1 MILYNMRYRGPF
13 EYDKFVLNIFQI
25 HNEIRMLVRKFSE
38 NEEDNLIDVSKDI
51 DQIYESLTNEN
62 NSGMKILLME
72 HEYK

>member
-25 HNEIRMLVRKFSE
+25 HNEVRMLVRKFSE

-62 NSGMKILLME
+62 SSGMKILLME
-72 HEYK
+72 HKYK

>member
-62 NSGMKILLME
+62 SSGMKILLME